1 MPMSGIAVLF
11 SLIRVALQM
20 YSFLI
25 LGSVLLSWF
34 ALGGSDHPSI
44 SRMQEILTQW
54 TDPYLAPI
62 RAMLSPLT
70 SRIGLDFSPM
80 VGIMILWFII
90 DRLPL

>member
-1 MPMSGIAVLF
+1 MNGIAEIF
-11 SLIRVALQM
+11 KLISFALRI

-34 ALGGSDHPSI
+34 TLGGSGHPSI
-44 SRMQEILTQW
+44 SRVQEILAHW
-54 TDPYLAPI
+54 TDPFLAPI
-62 RAMLSPLT
+62 RAMLAPIT

-90 DRLPL
+90 DRLPN